1 MRRLPFVHHHLSFTL
16 VEKSG
21 SDKEEPA
28 GKFCYQS
35 VLKLLTLIILNRFT
49 WFKKNQNACMIY
61 SVLISGMLFHI
72 LCEYTGVNT
81 WYSRD
86 YCEKL
91 K

>member
-35 VLKLLTLIILNRFT
+35 VLKLLTLIILIFIDT
-49 WFKKNQNACMIY
+49 LMQFIKKK
-61 SVLISGMLFHI
+61 S
-72 LCEYTGVNT
+72 
-81 WYSRD
+81 
-86 YCEKL
+86 
-91 K
+91 